1 VLRVGAERILR
12 ALAITLLAAA
22 LVAAIRVARHG
33 AAEASD
39 TAHLRTA
46 LARWSTVATPVRTRV
61 RLDHPPGVVE
71 RDWLSALPRA
81 GTSVA
86 WSGPN
91 LLPTALNA
99 EPIADPAKGIAVD
112 VAAPAAATVMLRD
125 TLGPLD
131 SSRASA
137 TGVRFTVPGVRGAL
151 EATVGPVAARA
162 ALRDSLAL
170 HRLLVLGRA
179 QWETKFTIAALEE
192 RGWQVDAHIVVSPK
206 GRGDVRQGDIKELD
220 TARYSAVLAIDTTAA
235 RYGARIAQFVR
246 QGGGLLLW
254 APAAEA
260 PALAALAPGAPG
272 TLIPAGDR
280 APSDSAPREVL
291 EVVPII
297 GLRPDAIVLERR
309 GDVVTLAARRVGP
322 GRVVET
328 GYTDS
333 WRWRMAGGDA
343 APAEQRT
350 WLALLVAGVA
360 YTGRFGVAA
369 PPTDVAPLA
378 TLIDRLGPPTPGA
391 GAGGIWDPMSVMR
404 WAFGLA
410 VAALLVE
417 WSSRRLRGVK

>member
-1 VLRVGAERILR
+1 MRSADSMLRVGAERVLR
-12 ALAITLLAAA
+12 ALVIALLATA
-22 LVAAIRVARHG
+22 LVEAIRVARHG

-46 LARWSTVATPVRTRV
+46 LARWSTVASPVRAQV

-81 GTSVA
+81 GTTVT

-91 LLPTALNA
+91 LLPTAISA
-99 EPIADPAKGIAVD
+99 EPVADPAKGVD
-112 VAAPAAATVMLRD
+112 VDWAAPAAAAGMLRD

-162 ALRDSLAL
+162 ALRDSLEL

-192 RGWQVDAHIVVSPK
+192 RGWRVDAHIVVSPK
-206 GRGDVRQGDIKELD
+206 GKGDVRQGDIGELD

-235 RYGARIAQFVR
+235 RYGARIAAFVR
-246 QGGGLLLW
+246 RGGGLLLW
-254 APAAEA
+254 SPAAQA

-272 TLIPAGDR
+272 TLIPADDR
-280 APSDSAPREVL
+280 APSDSAPRNVL
-291 EVVPII
+291 EVVPIV
-297 GLRPDAIVLERR
+297 GLRSDAIVLECR
-309 GDVVTLAARRVGP
+309 GELVTLAARRVGP

-343 APAEQRT
+343 ALAEQRT
-350 WLALLVAGVA
+350 WLARLVAGVA
-360 YTGRFGVAA
+360 YTGRHPGGA
-369 PPTDVAPLA
+369 PPAHVAPL
-378 TLIDRLGPPTPGA
+378 PP
-391 GAGGIWDPMSVMR
+391 
-404 WAFGLA
+404 
-410 VAALLVE
+410 
-417 WSSRRLRGVK
+417 